1 LRFLR
6 QRRSVARAT
15 GGGAARKGR
24 KQPARAGQDR
34 RSERRRQD
42 PEETT
47 VKLTALV
54 TRIAAAAVAAAV
66 LAPAFAQAPVKIGY
80 AIARTGP
87 WAAGAQVT
95 QEPNYIMWAEQ
106 VNARGGLD
114 VKGVKRKIE
123 LIGIDDRSDM
133 ETVVRSYEK
142 LMGSDKVDLILPPW
156 STGANFAMMPLAQK
170 YGYPMLSPTATGRK
184 LLGMKN
190 PYFFALLQQPDR
202 MMDALAE
209 YLAARSAKTA
219 AVVYVDELFGLEQFK
234 DLEASLQKKNIQ
246 IIEKKSYPL
255 GVKDLQPVLNDIK
268 AKNPDAF
275 IALSYPPDTFLIT
288 GQSKA
293 IGFNPKLF
301 YAAVGTAFPVYR
313 DKFGPTAE
321 GVMGLGT
328 WNPRTS
334 PAAKAYFDAHV
345 ARWKKEPDRWA
356 SAHAWAG
363 LQILEQAVAKV
374 GLDRKA
380 LRDYIANNEFDTIIG
395 KMRFRNGENVST
407 PGVVSQW
414 QGGEF
419 EVVWPPDRSTSP
431 ALYPKQPWK

>member
-1 LRFLR
+1 MKLPF
-6 QRRSVARAT
+6 SV
-15 GGGAARKGR
+15 KC
-24 KQPARAGQDR
+24 
-34 RSERRRQD
+34 
-42 PEETT
+42 
-47 VKLTALV
+47 L
-54 TRIAAAAVAAAV
+54 AAALIAVAV
-66 LAPAFAQAPVKIGY
+66 TAPTFAQQPVRIGY

-87 WAAGAQVT
+87 WAAGAQIT

-106 VNARGGLD
+106 LNASGGLN

-123 LIGIDDRSDM
+123 LIGIDDRSDT
-133 ETVVRSYEK
+133 ETVVRTYEK

-202 MMDALAE
+202 MMDSLAE
-209 YLAARSAKTA
+209 YMVARSAKTA
-219 AVVYVDELFGLEQFK
+219 AVLYVDELFGLEQL
-234 DLEASLQKKNIQ
+234 DGLEGSLKAKGIQ

-268 AKNPDAF
+268 AKNPDAL

-288 GQSKA
+288 GQSRA
-293 IGFNPKLF
+293 SGFNPKLF
-301 YAAVGTAFPVYR
+301 YVAVGTAFPVYR
-313 DKFGPTAE
+313 DKFGKVAE

-345 ARWKKEPDRWA
+345 KRWQKEPDRWA

-363 LQILEQAVAKV
+363 LQILQAAVEKV

-380 LRDYIANNEFDTIIG
+380 LRDYIASNEFDTIIG
-395 KMRFRNGENVST
+395 KIRFKNGENVTT

-414 QGGEF
+414 QNGEF

-431 ALYPKQPWK
+431 ALYPKPAW

>member
-1 LRFLR
+1 MKTL
-6 QRRSVARAT
+6 ARLV
-15 GGGAARKGR
+15 GAA
-24 KQPARAGQDR
+24 ALASLALAGAT
-34 RSERRRQD
+34 S
-42 PEETT
+42 
-47 VKLTALV
+47 AL
-54 TRIAAAAVAAAV
+54 
-66 LAPAFAQAPVKIGY
+66 AQEPVKIGY

-87 WAAGAQVT
+87 WAAGAQVS

-106 VNARGGLD
+106 VNAAGGLN
-114 VKGVKRKIE
+114 VKGVKRKVE
-123 LIGIDDRSDM
+123 LIGLDDRSET

-142 LMGSDKVDLILPPW
+142 LMGTDKVDLILPPW
-156 STGANFAMMPLAQK
+156 GTGANFAVLPLVQK
-170 YGYPMLSPTATGRK
+170 YGYPMLAPTATGRK
-184 LLGMKN
+184 LLELKN
-190 PYFFALLQQPDR
+190 PYFFALLQQPDV
-202 MMDALAE
+202 MMNALVE
-209 YLAARSAKTA
+209 YMAARNLKTVA
-219 AVVYVDELFGLEQFK
+219 FVYVDELFGLEQAGS
-234 DLEASLQKKNIQ
+234 LEKALKARGIQ
-246 IIEKKSYPL
+246 IVEKKSYPL
-255 GVKDLQPVLNDIK
+255 GVKDLQSALSEIK

-275 IALSYPPDTFLIT
+275 VALSYPTDTFLIT

-301 YAAVGTAFPVYR
+301 YVAVGTAFPVYR

-345 ARWKKEPDRWA
+345 KRFQKEPDRWA

-380 LRDYIANNEFDTIIG
+380 LRDYIASNEFDTIIG
-395 KMRFRNGENVST
+395 KIRFKNGENVST
-407 PGVVSQW
+407 PGVLSQW

-419 EVVWPPDRSTSP
+419 EVVWPPERSTSP

>member
-1 LRFLR
+1 MQLRVGLKRF
-6 QRRSVARAT
+6 
-15 GGGAARKGR
+15 
-24 KQPARAGQDR
+24 
-34 RSERRRQD
+34 
-42 PEETT
+42 
-47 VKLTALV
+47 
-54 TRIAAAAVAAAV
+54 AAAALALAATAPV
-66 LAPAFAQAPVKIGY
+66 LAQEPVRIGY

-106 VNARGGLD
+106 VNAAGGLS

-123 LIGIDDRSDM
+123 LVGFDDRSET
-133 ETVVRSYEK
+133 ETVVRTYEK
-142 LMGSDKVDLILPPW
+142 LMASDKVDLILPPW
-156 STGANFAMMPLAQK
+156 GTGANFAVMPLIQK
-170 YGYPMLSPTATGRK
+170 YGYPMLAPTATGRR
-184 LLGMKN
+184 LLGMNN

-209 YLAARSAKTA
+209 YLAARQAKTA
-219 AVVYVDELFGLEQFK
+219 AVLHVDELFGLEQM
-234 DLEASLQKKNIQ
+234 DALEKSLKAKGIQ

-268 AKNPDAF
+268 GKNPDAF

-288 GQSKA
+288 GQSRA
-293 IGFNPKLF
+293 IAFNPKLF
-301 YAAVGTAFPVYR
+301 YASVGTAFPVYR
-313 DKFGPTAE
+313 DKFGKTAE

-328 WNPRTS
+328 WNPRS
-334 PAAKAYFDAHV
+334 APAAKAYFDAHV
-345 ARWKKEPDRWA
+345 ERWKKEPDRWA

-363 LQILEQAVAKV
+363 LQILQAAVEKV

-380 LRDYIANNEFDTIIG
+380 VRDYIANNEFDTIIG

-419 EVVWPPDRSTSP
+419 EVVWPPDRSTSA
-431 ALYPKQPWK
+431 ALYPKPAW

>member
-1 LRFLR
+1 MKLPF
-6 QRRSVARAT
+6 
-15 GGGAARKGR
+15 G
-24 KQPARAGQDR
+24 
-34 RSERRRQD
+34 
-42 PEETT
+42 
-47 VKLTALV
+47 VKLL
-54 TRIAAAAVAAAV
+54 AAAALAIAV
-66 LAPAFAQAPVKIGY
+66 TAPTLAQQPVRIGY

-106 VNARGGLD
+106 VNATGGLN

-123 LIGIDDRSDM
+123 LIGIDDRSDT

-170 YGYPMLSPTATGRK
+170 YGYPLLAPTATGRK

-209 YLAARSAKTA
+209 YMVARSVKTV
-219 AVVYVDELFGLEQFK
+219 AVLYVDELFGLEQL
-234 DLEASLQKKNIQ
+234 DGLERSLKAKNIQ

-255 GVKDLQPVLNDIK
+255 GVKDLQPALNDVK

-275 IALSYPPDTFLIT
+275 VALSYPPDTFLIT
-288 GQSKA
+288 GQSRA

-301 YAAVGTAFPVYR
+301 YLAVGTAFPVYR
-313 DKFGPTAE
+313 DKFGKVAE

-345 ARWKKEPDRWA
+345 KRFQKEPDRWA

-363 LQILEQAVAKV
+363 LQILQAAVEKV

-380 LRDYIANNEFDTIIG
+380 IRDYIANNEFDTIIG
-395 KMRFRNGENVST
+395 KIRFKNGENVTT

-431 ALYPKQPWK
+431 ALFPKPAW

>member
-1 LRFLR
+1 MKVR
-6 QRRSVARAT
+6 
-15 GGGAARKGR
+15 
-24 KQPARAGQDR
+24 PAW
-34 RSERRRQD
+34 
-42 PEETT
+42 
-47 VKLTALV
+47 KCL
-54 TRIAAAAVAAAV
+54 AAAALAVAAA
-66 LAPAFAQAPVKIGY
+66 APALAQEPVRIGY

-95 QEPNYIMWAEQ
+95 QEPNFIMWAEQ
-106 VNARGGLD
+106 VNAAGGLS
-114 VKGVKRKIE
+114 VKGVKRKVE
-123 LIGIDDRSDM
+123 LMGFDDRSET
-133 ETVVRSYEK
+133 ETVVRTYEK
-142 LMGSDKVDLILPPW
+142 LMASDKVDLILPPW
-156 STGANFAMMPLAQK
+156 GTGANFAVMPLVQK
-170 YGYPMLSPTATGRK
+170 YGYPMLAPTATGRK
-184 LLGMKN
+184 LLEMKN

-209 YLAARSAKTA
+209 YLAARQAKTA
-219 AVVYVDELFGLEQFK
+219 AVLHVDELFGLEQMSA
-234 DLEASLQKKNIQ
+234 LEASLKAKGIQ

-255 GVKDLQPVLNDIK
+255 GVKDLQPALNDIK

-288 GQSKA
+288 GQSRA

-313 DKFGPTAE
+313 DKFGKTAE

-328 WNPRTS
+328 WNPRST
-334 PAAKAYFDAHV
+334 PAAKAYYDAHV
-345 ARWKKEPDRWA
+345 KRWQKEPDRWA

-363 LQILEQAVAKV
+363 LQILQQAVEKV

-419 EVVWPPDRSTSP
+419 EVVWPPDRSTSA
-431 ALYPKQPWK
+431 ALYPKPAW

>member
-1 LRFLR
+1 MKLPF
-6 QRRSVARAT
+6 SV
-15 GGGAARKGR
+15 KC
-24 KQPARAGQDR
+24 
-34 RSERRRQD
+34 
-42 PEETT
+42 
-47 VKLTALV
+47 L
-54 TRIAAAAVAAAV
+54 AAAV
-66 LAPAFAQAPVKIGY
+66 LAVAVTAPTFAQQPVRIGY

-87 WAAGAQVT
+87 WAAGAQIT

-106 VNARGGLD
+106 LNASGGLN

-123 LIGIDDRSDM
+123 LIGSDDRSET
-133 ETVVRSYEK
+133 ETVVRTYEK

-156 STGANFAMMPLAQK
+156 STGANFAVMPLAQK
-170 YGYPMLSPTATGRK
+170 YGYPMLAPTATGRK

-202 MMDALAE
+202 MMDSLAE
-209 YLAARSAKTA
+209 YMVARSAKTA
-219 AVVYVDELFGLEQFK
+219 AVLYVDELFGLEQLDGLEKSLK
-234 DLEASLQKKNIQ
+234 DKGIQ

-255 GVKDLQPVLNDIK
+255 GVKDLQPALNDVK

-288 GQSKA
+288 GQSRA

-301 YAAVGTAFPVYR
+301 YLAVGTAFPVYR
-313 DKFGPTAE
+313 DKFGKVAE

-345 ARWKKEPDRWA
+345 KRFQKEPDRWA

-363 LQILEQAVAKV
+363 LQILQAAVEKA

-395 KMRFRNGENVST
+395 KIRFKNGENVTT

-431 ALYPKQPWK
+431 ALYPKPAW